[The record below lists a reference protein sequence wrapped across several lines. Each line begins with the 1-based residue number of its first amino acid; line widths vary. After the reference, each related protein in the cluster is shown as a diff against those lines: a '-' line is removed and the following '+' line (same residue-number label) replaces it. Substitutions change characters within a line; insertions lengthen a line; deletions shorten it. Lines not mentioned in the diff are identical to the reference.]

1 MKRSAGASTLL
12 TTIIYIKEPPPTMKR
27 ILSALLLAL
36 IFCTALTGCGSKPT
50 DDWNYIKE
58 KGTLVI
64 GVTVY
69 EPMNYLDENGEWTG
83 FDTDFARA
91 VCEELGLKAEFVQID
106 WNTKEAELDSR
117 AIDCIWNGFT
127 IDDDRREKVD
137 FSVPYMKNAQTVIV
151 RADSGI
157 TSLADL
163 AGLNVAAE
171 MGSAGATAIENNL
184 TDSTYIGVSL
194 QTDCLT
200 EVLAKTC
207 GAAVIDYVMAKQMTG
222 AGSSYSDIVMLC
234 DLDAEEYGIGFRKGS
249 TAVAQVNAAIEALA
263 ADGTLAALAA
273 PYGLDANLIVG

>member
-1 MKRSAGASTLL
+1 
-12 TTIIYIKEPPPTMKR
+12 MKR
-27 ILSALLLAL
+27 IFSALLLAL
-36 IFCTALTGCGSKPT
+36 LLCTALTGCGSKPT
-50 DDWNYIKE
+50 DDWSYIKD

-91 VCEELGLKAEFVQID
+91 VCEELGLEAEFVQID

-117 AIDCIWNGFT
+117 TIDCIWNGFT

-137 FSVPYMKNAQTVIV
+137 FTVPYLKNAQTVIV

-163 AGLNVAAE
+163 ADLTVAAE

-184 TDSTYIGVSL
+184 ADSTFIGVSL

-200 EVLAKTC
+200 EVKARTC
-207 GAAVIDYVMAKQMTG
+207 DAAVIDYVMAKQMTG
-222 AGSSYSDIVMLC
+222 AGSSYSDITMLC